1 MIDRVVTLPDRTAV
15 ETAVATDVLIEL
27 ARAIADRGRADIVL
41 TGGTVGIGSLAAIAH
56 HPDRD
61 EIDWRAVRVWWGDE
75 RFVPTSNPDRN
86 EVQATDALLGQ
97 LPLTLSNV
105 FRFPAADGI
114 TLESARDRFEL
125 TIRDEFLGDPR
136 FDLVLCG
143 IGPDGHVASLFPG
156 RDHGDGTQFVIAV
169 DDSPK
174 PPPRRL
180 SLTFE
185 TLNRGDKVWIVCAGA
200 DKANAIGRLMQGAP
214 VSEIP
219 AAGLDGRVETALYL
233 DVAASALIA
242 D

>member
-15 ETAVATDVLIEL
+15 ETAVATDVIIEL
-27 ARAIADRGRADIVL
+27 AHAIADRGRADIVL

-114 TLESARDRFEL
+114 TLESARDRFEH

-200 DKANAIGRLMQGAP
+200 DKADAIGRLMQGAP

>member
-41 TGGTVGIGSLAAIAH
+41 TGGTVGIGSLAAIAR

-200 DKANAIGRLMQGAP
+200 DKADAIGRLMQGAP